1 MSRILEEVEAAT
13 SVPYANRGRRMS
25 EFSPYKKA
33 DEVEKKINKMLDQH
47 PITKENIH
55 LWTIFHRTV
64 QSGLTII
71 ERKIEKVAKDATS

>member
-1 MSRILEEVEAAT
+1 
-13 SVPYANRGRRMS
+13 MS

>member
-1 MSRILEEVEAAT
+1 
-13 SVPYANRGRRMS
+13 MS

-33 DEVEKKINKMLDQH
+33 DEVEKKINKMLEKH

-64 QSGLTII
+64 QSGLILI